1 MVARLAQRLE
11 LFESNLAADQL
22 ALLQAGPEARGRAER
37 VRRNVNQLIDE
48 LKEVLA
54 ELQGPPEMVRATR
67 PASKRG
73 RRRGVRP
80 R

>member
-1 MVARLAQRLE
+1 MARRLE
-11 LFESNLAADQL
+11 LFESNLAAEQL
-22 ALLQAGPEARGRAER
+22 AMQQPGPKARGRAER
-37 VRRNVNQLIDE
+37 IRRNVNELIDE
-48 LKEVLA
+48 LIEVRA
-54 ELQGPPEMVRATR
+54 QLQGPPETVRATR